1 MYQATGVV
9 YLTSSS
15 TLSVSLSPARSL
27 FRSLLFP
34 SLCPLHH
41 HSYPSVCEAGRV
53 AFDRSG
59 VHH

>member
-1 MYQATGVV
+1 MYQATGLVC
-9 YLTSSS
+9 LISSS
-15 TLSVSLSPARSL
+15 ALSVSLSPAPPL
-27 FRSLLFP
+27 PPSLLFP

-41 HSYPSVCEAGRV
+41 HSYPSVCEAERV